1 MKTTKVIK
9 VNYDGSYPNLC
20 SGKLV
25 VVLDGREWEFPP
37 YCLHSGGGVWFS
49 DDYAEVYVE
58 DGPWSIDEWPEGF
71 PEEDKEAV
79 VERINEE
86 IPWGC
91 CGGCV

>member
-1 MKTTKVIK
+1 MNIEIR
-9 VNYDGSYPNLC
+9 YDGRFPNLC
-20 SGKLV
+20 RGNLV
-25 VVLDGREWEFPP
+25 VVIDGKVWEFPP
-37 YCLHSGGGVWFS
+37 YCLCSGGSVWF
-49 DDYAEVYVE
+49 DKDWTDHVE